1 LQNSFLVSVNKNR
14 IGGFYGLLWG
24 MIEHHLNF
32 TYVSDT
38 QTRRVSLRMWLKLSF
53 GF

>member
-1 LQNSFLVSVNKNR
+1 MVSVNENR
-14 IGGFYGLLWG
+14 IGGFFGKLWD

-32 TYVSDT
+32 TYVLDT
-38 QTRRVSLRMWLKLSF
+38 QILRFSLRVLLKLSF